1 MSQAAVLQLQQQAID
16 YLNQNQIVAA
26 ITTCEQILKQH
37 PKFAPACKI
46 LGTAF
51 QLQGEHETA
60 KSWYKKALEYQPN
73 FPEVYANL
81 GSLYAKEEN
90 WTSAISA
97 YQNAIEL
104 QPQMAGLYRNLARI
118 FSQTD
123 QSDKA
128 TEYWYKAFQLEP
140 NWGTAEEHLTLGN
153 RLFKQQQLVAAKH
166 CYQQALQQQ
175 PDYAEAYHNLG
186 EVASQ
191 TYEFEQ
197 AASYYQRAIDFNY
210 KALITYQ
217 RLAET
222 WSQLKQ
228 WKKAIAIYQ
237 SAVELFPNSFEIYQK
252 LAQLLQQEQY
262 HEQAIAAYLKAI
274 ELKPYFQWSYL
285 NLWQYL
291 AKHRQLETA
300 LQYYRSAV
308 EQLPNAPLVEL
319 NLAEIL
325 TRLGQLDTATVHYQ
339 QATYKKLKQSYPE
352 IVKQYW
358 SPQQVTSPQFII
370 IGTQKGGTTSL
381 YRYLEQHPQIFP
393 AIRKE
398 IYFWNYH
405 YRRGLDWY
413 LAHFPRLSTYKNYL
427 TGEASPNYLEDKQT
441 PTRLFQ
447 AFPQMKFIVLLRNP
461 VDRAVSQYHHWI
473 RLNREQQSLETAFQL
488 ELEWLSSDL
497 KQQQIDPHYWTQTSR
512 YLWRGCYI
520 LFLQRWMNIYPPE
533 QFLILRSED
542 FYHSPAVTLNQVFE
556 FLDLPLTSEI
566 DFKPYNQGFYQ
577 PISEEIRQQLHQ
589 FFTPYNQKLEAFLGM
604 KFDWNFD

>member
-1 MSQAAVLQLQQQAID
+1 MSQPPISQLQQQALH
-16 YLNQNQIVAA
+16 YLNQNKIAAA
-26 ITTCEQILKQH
+26 ITTCEQILKLDAE
-37 PKFAPACKI
+37 FAPAYKMM
-46 LGTAF
+46 GTVF
-51 QLQGEHETA
+51 QLQGKQEIA
-60 KSWYKKALEYQPN
+60 KSYYKKALEYQPQ

-90 WTSAISA
+90 WESAISA
-97 YQNAIEL
+97 YENAIQL

-118 FSQTD
+118 FSQTN
-123 QSDKA
+123 QLDKA
-128 TEYWYKAFQLEP
+128 TAYWYKAFQLEP
-140 NWGTAEEHLTLGN
+140 DWGTAEEHLTLGN
-153 RLFKQQQLVAAKH
+153 RLFKQQQLAAAKH

-175 PDYAEAYHNLG
+175 PNYAEAYHNLG
-186 EVASQ
+186 EVASK
-191 TYEFEQ
+191 THEFEQ
-197 AASYYQRAIDFNY
+197 AASYYQSAIDLNY
-210 KALITYQ
+210 NALITYQ

-228 WKKAIAIYQ
+228 WKKAITVYQ
-237 SAVELFPNSFEIYQK
+237 QAVQLFPNSFETYQK
-252 LAQLLQQEQY
+252 LAQLLQQQQC

-274 ELKPYFQWSYL
+274 QLKPYFLWSYL

-291 AKHRQLETA
+291 AKHDQLETA
-300 LQYYRSAV
+300 LQYYQVAV
-308 EQLPNAPLVEL
+308 EQLPNVPLVEL

-325 TRLGQLDTATVHYQ
+325 TRLGKLETATHHYQ

-358 SPQQVTSPQFII
+358 SSEQVLSPQFII

-405 YRRGLDWY
+405 YHRGLDWY
-413 LAHFPRLSTYKNYL
+413 LSHFPCFSTEQHYL

-441 PTRLFQ
+441 PERLFQ
-447 AFPQMKFIVLLRNP
+447 VFPQMKFIVLLRNP

-488 ELEWLSSDL
+488 ELEWLTCGL
-497 KQQQIDPHYWTQTSR
+497 KQQQIDPRYWTETSR

-520 LFLQRWMNIYPPE
+520 LFLRRWMKVFPPE

-542 FYHSPAVTLNQVFE
+542 FYHSPELTLNKVFE
-556 FLDLPLTSEI
+556 FLNLPQSSEI

-577 PISEEIRQQLHQ
+577 PISEEIRHQLHQ

-604 KFDWNFD
+604 KFDWNSY